1 MKSVIKYKLDAGK
14 MFDVHVLVNKVD
26 ITAAL
31 NKTYRSGQHT
41 DYGFLKFK

>member
-14 MFDVHVLVNKVD
+14 MFNLHVLVKKVD

-31 NKTYRSGQHT
+31 NKTYISGQNT